1 MTMFYIEVK
10 ELAHKAAAEAAR
22 IASSRSRE
30 PDTAKVFKDVYDDI
44 FDHVVKKL
52 TKDVPG

>member
-1 MTMFYIEVK
+1 MYLSEVN
-10 ELAHKAAAEAAR
+10 EFAHKAAAEAAR

-44 FDHVVKKL
+44 FDHVVKRLK
-52 TKDVPG
+52 KDVSR